1 MKDER
6 TFVMLKPDAIQRT
19 LIGEIIGRFERVG
32 LKLIGI
38 KMVLADEK
46 TLWTHY
52 GKQDD
57 WFEAKGARIVENR
70 KAAGMP
76 VEKPAIEYGRDIIGA
91 LIKYMTAGPV
101 IQMVWQGNQAVA
113 VVTKLTGTTEPAT
126 SDVGTIRGDYTTD
139 SYALS
144 NIDDRAVRN
153 LIHCSDKPEEAER
166 EIALWFKEDEMV
178 NYRIIQEQ
186 ILHDINLDGILE

>member
-1 MKDER
+1 
-6 TFVMLKPDAIQRT
+6 
-19 LIGEIIGRFERVG
+19 
-32 LKLIGI
+32 
-38 KMVLADEK
+38 MVLADEK

-52 GKQDD
+52 GKKDD

-70 KAAGMP
+70 TAAGLP
-76 VEKPAIEYGRDIIGA
+76 IEKPAIEYGRDIIGA
-91 LIKYMTAGPV
+91 LVKYMTAGPV

-166 EIALWFKEDEMV
+166 EIALWFKENEMI
-178 NYRIIQEQ
+178 NYKIIQEQ

>member
-1 MKDER
+1 MKKER
-6 TFVMLKPDAIQRT
+6 TFVMMKPDAVQRS
-19 LIGEIIGRFERVG
+19 LMGEIIGRFERVG

-38 KMVLADEK
+38 KMVVPDEK

-52 GKQDD
+52 GKDD
-57 WFEAKGARIVENR
+57 AWFESKGARIIENR
-70 KAAGMP
+70 TAAGMP
-76 VEKPAIEYGRDIIGA
+76 IEKDAKEYGKGIVDA
-91 LIKYMTAGPV
+91 LIKYMTSGPV

-113 VVTKLTGTTEPAT
+113 VVTKLVGSTEPAT
-126 SDVGTIRGDYTTD
+126 SDVGTIRGDFTTD

-153 LIHCSDKPEEAER
+153 LIHCSDKVEEAER
-166 EIALWFKEDEMV
+166 EIGLWFTEDELI

-186 ILHDINLDGILE
+186 ILLDVNLDGILE